1 MWQGFRESNNDFYFP
16 ENRATYREIQKCI
29 LQETAAMIGPG
40 QGLMMGCI
48 NVNTSNQV
56 EFNEFG
62 DSL

>member
-29 LQETAAMIGPG
+29 LQETAEMIGPG

-48 NVNTSNQV
+48 NVNTSN
-56 EFNEFG
+56 
-62 DSL
+62 